1 MTRLRV
7 ARHCINLDDM
17 QHFYGHL
24 LGFSVLGTFQNHL
37 GYDGLFLGL
46 DGAPWHLEFTR
57 SSEPPQH
64 QSDEDDLLVLFWDD
78 QQKVDR
84 ILEKFKQEKI
94 RPVRAKNPY
103 WDDKASIYKDPE
115 GYRVAVCYRP

>member
-1 MTRLRV
+1 ML
-7 ARHCINLDDM
+7 
-17 QHFYGHL
+17 HFYSHL

-64 QSDEDDLLVLFWDD
+64 QSDEDDLLVLFLDS
-78 QQKVDR
+78 QHKVDR
-84 ILEKFKQEKI
+84 ILEKFKQENI
-94 RPVRAKNPY
+94 PPVKAKNPY
-103 WDDKASIYKDPE
+103 WNDNASIYKDPE
-115 GYRVAVCYRP
+115 GYRVAVCFRP